1 MNNNVEY
8 QILFLAT
15 AMIGFT
21 DMIKHLLLL
30 MVWEIRF
37 MTHNV
42 LLVIILYRCSMF
54 NNFRF
59 TYIYQIYISSFKLR
73 AMYIMNRP
81 FDTSVICFVQ
91 NQDLLVFAFEQ
102 QNIEQL
108 VNWLPISRLLEHV
121 LRILHNIII
130 KTLCMQTHFQGHIKR
145 KCNSLS

>member
-21 DMIKHLLLL
+21 DMIKYLLLL
-30 MVWEIRF
+30 MVWEIRV
-37 MTHNV
+37 MTH
-42 LLVIILYRCSMF
+42 YG
-54 NNFRF
+54 

>member
-21 DMIKHLLLL
+21 DMIKYLLLL
-30 MVWEIRF
+30 MVWEIRV
-37 MTHNV
+37 MTH
-42 LLVIILYRCSMF
+42 
-54 NNFRF
+54 
-59 TYIYQIYISSFKLR
+59 YIYQIYISSFKLR

>member
-30 MVWEIRF
+30 MVWEIRV
-37 MTHNV
+37 MTH
-42 LLVIILYRCSMF
+42 YG
-54 NNFRF
+54 

>member
-21 DMIKHLLLL
+21 DMIKYLLLL
-30 MVWEIRF
+30 MVWEIRV
-37 MTHNV
+37 MTH
-42 LLVIILYRCSMF
+42 
-54 NNFRF
+54 
-59 TYIYQIYISSFKLR
+59 YQIYISSFKLR